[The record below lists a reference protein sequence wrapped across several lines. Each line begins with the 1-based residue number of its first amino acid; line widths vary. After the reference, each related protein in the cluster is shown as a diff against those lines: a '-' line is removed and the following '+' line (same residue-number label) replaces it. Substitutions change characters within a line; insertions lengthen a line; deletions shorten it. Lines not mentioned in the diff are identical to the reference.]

1 MTELFSSVQLRTL
14 VTIADTGSFTRAAE
28 RLYKSQPALSM
39 QIKSLEEQVGIRLL
53 ERSGRETRL
62 TEAGGVLVAYARRI
76 LEMHDEALAKLS
88 LAETAGSVRIGVLE
102 EAALG
107 PLVHV
112 LTRFGRLCTNI
123 QIQLEVATS
132 WELARKIE
140 THALCLA
147 VANSAFAKDPV
158 ELLWQ
163 ERYVWACAASFELA
177 ADQPLPLILDPP
189 ECPCAVRDIAVQ
201 SLSDL
206 GVRWQTVFSSLS
218 LPAIQ
223 AAVRAG
229 LGIALIAESAIS
241 PDMRMLND
249 PTLFPELPAAEIALY
264 RSREAVSDAAECL
277 HSFLLENLRTGAGAL
292 QASAVHI

>member
-1 MTELFSSVQLRTL
+1 MSDLFSTEQLRTL

-28 RLYKSQPALSM
+28 RLFKSQPALSM
-39 QIKSLEEQVGIRLL
+39 QIKNLEEQVGSRLL

-62 TEAGGVLVAYARRI
+62 TEVGRVLVSYARRI
-76 LEMHDEALAKLS
+76 LEMNDEALAKLS
-88 LAETAGSVRIGVLE
+88 LTEAAGAVRIGVLE

-132 WELARKIE
+132 WELARKVE
-140 THALCLA
+140 SHALCIA
-147 VANSAFAKDPV
+147 VANSAFAKEPV
-158 ELLWQ
+158 EPLWH
-163 ERYVWACAASFELA
+163 ERYVWACASTFDLTPGEL
-177 ADQPLPLILDPP
+177 LPLILDPP
-189 ECPCAVRDIAVQ
+189 ECPCAVRDVAVQ
-201 SLSDL
+201 ALSDL
-206 GVRWQTVFSSLS
+206 GVAWQTVFSSLS

-229 LGIALIAESAIS
+229 LGVALIAESAVS
-241 PDMRMLND
+241 SDMRVMTD
-249 PTLFPELPAAEIALY
+249 PELFPQLPEAEIALY

-277 HSFLLENLRTGAGAL
+277 HAFLLENLRTGAAAL
-292 QASAVHI
+292 HS